1 LLEESGDGW
10 LSLAIPFDSNGGDAS
25 SIAPGAVAGL
35 IENCGSLAANTAEG
49 VDRSMLGATLSM
61 SIAFGEP
68 LDGGLVG
75 SGRLIARSGSTL
87 SSAIEIWSPA
97 QGCVRADGL
106 VCYRI
111 AGAAA

>member
-1 LLEESGDGW
+1 
-10 LSLAIPFDSNGGDAS
+10 
-25 SIAPGAVAGL
+25 
-35 IENCGSLAANTAEG
+35 
-49 VDRSMLGATLSM
+49 M

-97 QGCVRADGL
+97 HGCVRADGL
-106 VCYRI
+106 VGYRI